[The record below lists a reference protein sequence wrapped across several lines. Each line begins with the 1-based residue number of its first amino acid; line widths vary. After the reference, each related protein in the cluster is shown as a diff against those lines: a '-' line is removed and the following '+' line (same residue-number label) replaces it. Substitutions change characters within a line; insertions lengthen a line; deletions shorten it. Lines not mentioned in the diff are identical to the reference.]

1 MNPSENVVK
10 IQPSA
15 TIAVSTLAGRLR
27 AEGRDIADF
36 SAGQPDFDTPSFI
49 SDAGIAGIRAGG
61 TRYTPAAGLPALRKA
76 IAENLSSEF
85 GRPVDP
91 SGIVV
96 SCGAKHALF
105 NAIFSLFG
113 PGDEVMIASPYWTSY
128 PEIVRIARAEPTF
141 VAGSE
146 ERGFRVTPPDLE
158 AAVTPD
164 TRGLVIC
171 SPVNPTGSV
180 YSLDEFRAVAE
191 WARDRGITLISDEIY
206 RKIRFD
212 SEGAPAAGLLSLP
225 PESVGEAVLIDG
237 VSKSYAMT
245 GWRIGFT
252 LSDPAVASTISA
264 LQSHMTSNPSS
275 PAQFAALAA
284 YSESDAADAAISAMR
299 VAFERRRDLV
309 VRLFQEL
316 LPGISFV
323 QPQGAFYLFFRVDDA
338 IPGETLA
345 ANEFCTWLLEESGVA
360 IVPGEA
366 FGDPR
371 YARMSFAAADEV
383 LEDGIRRMAAAIDRR
398 ARASVSP

>member
-27 AEGRDIADF
+27 AEGRDIVDF

-49 SDAGIAGIRAGG
+49 SDAGVAGIRAGG

-76 IAENLSSEF
+76 IAENLSNES
-85 GRPVDP
+85 GREVDP
-91 SGIVV
+91 AGIVV

-146 ERGFRVTPPDLE
+146 ERGFRVTPQDLE
-158 AAVTPD
+158 SAATPK

-212 SEGAPAAGLLSLP
+212 SDGAPAPGLLSLSP
-225 PESVGEAVLIDG
+225 DSVGEAVLVDG

-252 LSDPAVASTISA
+252 LSDPALASTISA
-264 LQSHMTSNPSS
+264 LQSHITSNPSS

-284 YSESDAADAAISAMR
+284 YSEGEAADAAVSEMR

-323 QPQGAFYLFFRVDDA
+323 WPQGAFYLFFRVDNA
-338 IPGETLA
+338 VAGETLA
-345 ANEFCTWLLEESGVA
+345 ANDFCAWLLEESGVA

-398 ARASVSP
+398 AATSVSP